1 MAHTTILI
9 TGGNRGLG
17 LGLVEKFLLR
27 PNHTVIAAN
36 RDPTHPTSQALAD
49 LPKGDGSK
57 LIVIKYD
64 AATEQGAIDA
74 VNQIQDYGV
83 EHLDIV
89 VANAAIVKH
98 YPLVKDARRDEMLEH
113 YQVNVLGPVALYQA
127 TRDLLQKSPSGKP
140 IFAFMGSGAG
150 ALGRQPPVP
159 NALYGASK
167 SAVAWYG
174 VRINAEDE
182 WLNTFVLDPGW
193 VQTEMGKEAAR
204 QFGVDSPPT
213 TTEESVSGLYN
224 VLTTATKE
232 KYGGKVVLYTGE
244 VQIF

>member
-1 MAHTTILI
+1 MAPTTILI

-17 LGLVEKFLLR
+17 LGLVGKFLSQ

-36 RDPTHPTSQALAD
+36 RDPSHPTSQALAD

-57 LIVIKYD
+57 LIVVKYD
-64 AATEQGAIDA
+64 ASVERSAFDA
-74 VNQIQDYGV
+74 VKQAQGQGIA
-83 EHLDIV
+83 HLDIV

-98 YPLVKDARRDEMLEH
+98 YPLAKDAQRSELLEH
-113 YQVNVLGPVALYQA
+113 FKVNVLGPLELYQA
-127 TRDLLQKSPSGKP
+127 TRDLLQKSPGKP
-140 IFAFMGSGAG
+140 NLVLMGSGAG

-159 NALYGASK
+159 NALYGSSK
-167 SAVAWYG
+167 ATVAWFG

-193 VQTEMGKEAAR
+193 VQTEMGNEAAR
-204 QFGVDSPPT
+204 LFGVPQAPT
-213 TTEESVSGLYN
+213 TKEDSVEGLYN
-224 VLTTATKE
+224 VITTATKE

-244 VQIF
+244 VQVY